1 MSTST
6 TSAPAPRSRS
16 SAAVASCSVS
26 ASRFLQNAARGNAHA
41 AGRRSEAGATLSRA
55 PVMMVSSST
64 RSATSRAIGPAV
76 SRVWAMGVM
85 PSCE

>member
-6 TSAPAPRSRS
+6 RTAPASRSRS
-16 SAAVASCSVS
+16 SAAVASRSVS
-26 ASRFLQNAARGNAHA
+26 ASRFFQNTARETPT
-41 AGRRSEAGATLSRA
+41 RRPRSWAGATLSRA

-76 SRVWAMGVM
+76 SRVWAIGVM